1 MFVID
6 KFHGATHGGKVRLGK
21 KIDLLPLTV
30 KKKKP
35 VNESSIRDHLLKCN
49 ILNKKVF
56 TQTESKAFNEDLST
70 DFKGKH

>member
-1 MFVID
+1 M
-6 KFHGATHGGKVRLGK
+6 
-21 KIDLLPLTV
+21 

-56 TQTESKAFNEDLST
+56 TQTESKAFNQALST

>member
-6 KFHGATHGGKVRLGK
+6 KFHGATHGEKVRLGK

-49 ILNKKVF
+49 ILNKKVLLKLRAKLLMK
-56 TQTESKAFNEDLST
+56 T
-70 DFKGKH
+70 